1 LNIKDNINY
10 IKKELSGD
18 EKVLESAFKLETIY
32 KKHKLKLGIALLA
45 FVVFFSGKAIENN
58 MHESALLEA
67 NTAFLT
73 LQKNPNDTKA
83 LKILQD
89 NNPALFELFSYK
101 EAVQNKDIKALESLY
116 TSTNT
121 VISDASAYQASV
133 IEKKPKDSILY
144 NDMAL
149 FTQGYVALEN
159 GDTKT
164 AMLKLKQVDERSA
177 LATITGLLKHS
188 TLKAN

>member
-1 LNIKDNINY
+1 LSIQDDVNY

-18 EKVLESAFKLETIY
+18 EKVLESAFKIEGIY
-32 KKHKLKLGIALLA
+32 KKHKLKLGIALIA
-45 FVVFFSGKAIENN
+45 FVVFFAGKSIEQN

-67 NTAFLT
+67 NKAFLT
-73 LQKNPNDTKA
+73 LQKTPNDSEA
-83 LKILQD
+83 LKVLQN
-89 NNPALFELFSYK
+89 NNPALFELFTYK
-101 EAVQNKDIKALESLY
+101 EAVQKKDIKALEALY
-116 TSTNT
+116 SSKNI

-133 IEKKPKDSILY
+133 IDKKPKDSVLY

-149 FTQGYVALEN
+149 FTQGYVALES
-159 GDTKT
+159 GDTKQ
-164 AMLKLKQVDERSA
+164 AMLKLEQIDERSA